1 MNWDRLL
8 GVPLAGEYPL
18 EEILGQSESGA
29 WFQTFSEA
37 RNSRAVLETM
47 REEGPEGELQLACW
61 RRVRLL
67 SHPHL
72 QMLYDCGRTSH
83 HGESLLY
90 AVFENPDDS
99 LDAALSQGALTES
112 EKHDVE
118 DAISD
123 ALRYLHSKGL
133 VHGAVDARHI
143 IAVGDYVKI
152 TTDTVRA
159 GSPEEAEEDLRAL
172 RDSLG
177 YRTATPAVSEVLE
190 ITEVPAPEPVIEAEP
205 EKDAVEPVKVV
216 PIVSTPAPSA
226 PPPMPAAKAPVLPEP
241 LSRPLRDR
249 EPEPEPGRHMGSAR
263 AFWPYAAA
271 AVVLVGIVV
280 GITHKQPTESA
291 AAPAPAVQK
300 APAVAGSEQKPPLAA
315 THNSAPPPSPAVA
328 HRSVEPARVQEWRV
342 IAYTYLRMKD
352 AENKAKTINQKTPGL
367 KAEVYTPKGR
377 NQPPFL
383 VALGG
388 RMTPC
393 RCRGAAAQSDLARL
407 AARYFRPQLQRLNG
421 SRFRRLPA
429 SAAFPLVELLP
440 PFASPACRFAR
451 RRSWE

>member
-47 REEGPEGELQLACW
+47 REEGPEGEFQLACW

-99 LDAALSQGALTES
+99 LDAALSQGSLTES

-172 RDSLG
+172 RDALG
-177 YRTATPAVSEVLE
+177 YQTAAPAAAEVPE
-190 ITEVPAPEPVIEAEP
+190 TTEVPAPEPAIDAEAEKALP
-205 EKDAVEPVKVV
+205 EPVKVV
-216 PIVSTPAPSA
+216 PIAPTAAPPAPAPAA
-226 PPPMPAAKAPVLPEP
+226 PPPMAAAKAPVLPEP

-249 EPEPEPGRHMGSAR
+249 DPEPEPARHMGSAR

-291 AAPAPAVQK
+291 AAPAPAPTVQK
-300 APAVAGSEQKPPLAA
+300 APPPAAPSEPKPSPIA
-315 THNSAPPPSPAVA
+315 THNAAPPASPAVA
-328 HRSVEPARVQEWRV
+328 HRSAEPARAQEWRV

-352 AENKAKTINQKTPGL
+352 AENKAKSINQKTPGL

-388 RMTPC
+388 RMT
-393 RCRGAAAQSDLARL
+393 RADAAG
-407 AARYFRPQLQRLNG
+407 LQRKAI
-421 SRFRRLPA
+421 SRGLPRDT
-429 SAAFPLVELLP
+429 FI
-440 PFASPACRFAR
+440 RNYND
-451 RRSWE
+451 